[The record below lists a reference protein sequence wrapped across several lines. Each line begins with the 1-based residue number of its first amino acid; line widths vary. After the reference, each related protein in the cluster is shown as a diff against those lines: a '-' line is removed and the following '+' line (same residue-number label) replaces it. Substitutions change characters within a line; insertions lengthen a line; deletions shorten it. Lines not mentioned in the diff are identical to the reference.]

1 MAVRSRRLLIVNGTI
16 LTIVLAAVSAQSA
29 SPAQSSP
36 DAAQLSFTA
45 TQVASGEAEY
55 KVSCIDCHGPNLD
68 DGEFGGP
75 PLKGDAFTAKWFKL
89 PVSALVGYV
98 HAAMP
103 PDAPGRLPLGSYVEI
118 VDYILSVNGML
129 SGTKEMPADMN
140 ALAALRYPPQ
150 KNERGK

>member
-1 MAVRSRRLLIVNGTI
+1 VRSRRLLIVIGTI
-16 LTIVLAAVSAQSA
+16 LTMVLAAVSAQSP
-29 SPAQSSP
+29 SQAQSGP

-45 TQVASGEAEY
+45 AQVASGEAEY
-55 KVSCIDCHGPNLD
+55 RASCIDCHGPNLN

-89 PVSALVGYV
+89 PVSALIGYV

-118 VDYILSVNGML
+118 VDFILSMNSVP

-140 ALAALRYPPQ
+140 ALAVLRYPPQ

>member
-1 MAVRSRRLLIVNGTI
+1 VRSRRLLIVIRTI

-29 SPAQSSP
+29 SQAQPGP

-45 TQVASGEAEY
+45 AQVASGKAEY
-55 KVSCIDCHGPNLD
+55 RVSCIDCHGPNLN

-118 VDYILSVNGML
+118 VDYILSVNGVP
-129 SGTKEMPADMN
+129 SGTMEMPADMK

-150 KNERGK
+150 EKERGK